1 MEKVRPWCGQPS
13 DRGRLRNRN
22 RNSETALCIILTR
35 SGFSENCRPFQ
46 CASFFFFYIPENDIL
61 ETLLRTQAVRS
72 LPTVTRQDDKRVTPT
87 RTTTSRRSSR
97 HFTDF
102 QFVGEWSATRRR
114 CWYGSVCT
122 TQCHVTWPT
131 SVCRRRLRTVVASL
145 ALQSPPGALDS
156 DVYWP
161 AQLCLLWH

>member
-1 MEKVRPWCGQPS
+1 MGTRRHSNVNFIFYS
-13 DRGRLRNRN
+13 A
-22 RNSETALCIILTR
+22 TALCINLTR

-72 LPTVTRQDDKRVTPT
+72 LPTVTRQDDKRATAT

-102 QFVGEWSATRRR
+102 QFVICYKPAVLVWKCLHDAVPRYLADL
-114 CWYGSVCT
+114 CV
-122 TQCHVTWPT
+122 PT
-131 SVCRRRLRTVVASL
+131 ASTDGR
-145 ALQSPPGALDS
+145 LQSRSAVS
-156 DVYWP
+156 SWCHVYWP
-161 AQLCLLWH
+161 AQLCLLWP